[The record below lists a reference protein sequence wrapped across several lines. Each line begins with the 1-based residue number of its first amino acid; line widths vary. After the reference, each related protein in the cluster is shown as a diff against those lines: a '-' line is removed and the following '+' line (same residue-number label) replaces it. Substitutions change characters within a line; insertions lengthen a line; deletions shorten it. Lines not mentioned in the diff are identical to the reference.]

1 MPFTCFIFR
10 AIYIAQNNRFL
21 TLRVMR
27 KNHTLR
33 CQNASKIS
41 DTGYLQNACA
51 CYFSL
56 YHLAIRC
63 IFKSTVFT
71 KKIMQHSRIA
81 FSCVFMALRQRAC
94 LKTRDTRTL
103 SIR

>member
-71 KKIMQHSRIA
+71 RKNHA
-81 FSCVFMALRQRAC
+81 ALKNC
-94 LKTRDTRTL
+94 LFLRFHGTAAASLLEDP
-103 SIR
+103 